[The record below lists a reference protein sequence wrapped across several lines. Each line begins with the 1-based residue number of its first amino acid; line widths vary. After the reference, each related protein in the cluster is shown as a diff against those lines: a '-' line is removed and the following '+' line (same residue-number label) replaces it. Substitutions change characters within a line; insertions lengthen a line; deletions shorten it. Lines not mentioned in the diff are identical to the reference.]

1 MLAGRGVVVA
11 RRTVTKYRGQLKL
24 PPADLRK
31 TI

>member
-1 MLAGRGVVVA
+1 VVVA